1 MMDDSSPLP
10 ILPPLTVLVVDD
22 NDVNRMYMLHLLRKS
37 GHTPLAAAD
46 GGQALALVASRA
58 VDCILMDV
66 QLPDMDGLAIT
77 RAIRDGQCTPV
88 NPPDVPILALT
99 AFAAQ
104 GDRERCLAAGMDDHV
119 AKPVRGRDL
128 LLAMARVITRRAGR
142 PAEAVPPQAVL
153 DLSEFARKGNLE
165 FAAELLT
172 LFVEL
177 AEPKGRELAE
187 AIGRGDVVAASGL
200 AHDLAG
206 MAGPLRAEALGQAMR
221 ALLAA
226 CQTGDLQACRQSHT
240 RAETALAAV
249 LAAARAHPLR
259 NA

>member
-1 MMDDSSPLP
+1 MDDSNPLP
-10 ILPPLTVLVVDD
+10 VLPPLTVLVVDD
-22 NDVNRMYMLHLLRKS
+22 NDVNRLYMLHLLRKN

-46 GGQALALVASRA
+46 GGQALALAASQA

-66 QLPDMDGLAIT
+66 QLPDMDGLTVT
-77 RAIRDGQCTPV
+77 RAIRDGQCLPA

-99 AFAAQ
+99 AFAMQ

-128 LLAMARVITRRAGR
+128 LLAMARVIEGRGDR
-142 PAEAVPPQAVL
+142 PAQPAASQTVL
-153 DLSEFARKGNLE
+153 DLSEFSRKGNVE
-165 FAAELLT
+165 FAAELLA

-177 AEPKGRELAE
+177 AEPKGRELAKAVE
-187 AIGRGDVVAASGL
+187 NGDVADASRL

-226 CQTGDLQACRQSHT
+226 CKSGDVTACRQSHVP
-240 RAETALAAV
+240 AQAALAAV
-249 LAAARAHPLR
+249 LAAARVHPLR

>member
-1 MMDDSSPLP
+1 MDDSSPLP
-10 ILPPLTVLVVDD
+10 VLPPLTVLVVDD
-22 NDVNRMYMLHLLRKS
+22 NDVNRMYLLHLLRKS

-46 GGQALALVASRA
+46 GGQALALAASQA

-66 QLPDMDGLAIT
+66 QLPDMDGLTVT
-77 RAIRDGQCTPV
+77 RAIRDGQCLPV

-99 AFAAQ
+99 AFAMQ

-128 LLAMARVITRRAGR
+128 LLAMARVIEGRTCR
-142 PAEAVPPQAVL
+142 PAPSAESQAVL
-153 DLSEFARKGNLE
+153 DLSEFSRKGSLE
-165 FAAELLT
+165 FAAELLG

-187 AIGRGDVVAASGL
+187 ATLRGDVAAASGL

-221 ALLAA
+221 ALMVA
-226 CQTGDLQACRQSHT
+226 CQTGDAEACRQSHA

-249 LAAARAHPLR
+249 LDAARAHPLR